1 MRNFLLF
8 TFYLVATLCY
18 TQNNIIF
25 TVDMTGSG
33 IDTSNGVYI
42 AGSLNGWSGDSNALS
57 DNGDGTWTG
66 TLALNDGYY
75 EYKFITKDWG
85 SQEAFTKGDVCTTTN
100 YGNTNRTIIVNGAA
114 TVPTSKWNSCAESEA
129 TPGPH
134 DLTLTVDMSGY
145 GDLTG
150 KTVYASGEFNSW
162 SGSSNPLTNNGDG
175 TWTVSMTGLAEQ
187 TYQFKFTI
195 NDWAEQEDFSSINVG
210 TENIAV
216 DPGGT
221 NRYVQLSGTTSLTT
235 AWNNQLQTLGLN
247 DKFFEDSFEMYPN
260 PANNT
265 LNFNSAV
272 LMKSINIFDLLGRN
286 IVTNN
291 VESMSGTINLNLESG
306 FYVVQ
311 IISEKSVIYKKMIVK

>member
-1 MRNFLLF
+1 MKNSLLISF
-8 TFYLVATLCY
+8 FSIVVFGYAQHDIT
-18 TQNNIIF
+18 F

-100 YGNTNRTIIVNGAA
+100 SGNTNRTIIINGAA
-114 TVPTSKWNSCAESEA
+114 TVPTSKWSLCAESEA
-129 TPGPH
+129 NPGPH

-150 KTVYASGEFNSW
+150 KTVYASGEFNAW
-162 SGSSNPLTNNGDG
+162 SGTSNPLTNNGDG
-175 TWTVSMTGLAEQ
+175 TWTVTMTGLVEKS
-187 TYQFKFTI
+187 YQFKFTI
-195 NDWAEQEDFSSINVG
+195 NSWAEQEDFSSITVG

-216 DPGGT
+216 DPSGT
-221 NRYVQLSGTTSLTT
+221 NRYVQLSETTSLSTV
-235 AWNNQLQTLGLN
+235 WNNQVQTLGLN
-247 DKFFEDSFEMYPN
+247 DKFFEDNFEMYPN
-260 PANNT
+260 PANNFI
-265 LNFNSAV
+265 NFNSPI
-272 LMKSINIFDLLGRN
+272 LIKSITIFDLLGRN
-286 IVTNN
+286 IVSNN

-306 FYVVQ
+306 FYIVQ
-311 IISEKSVIYKKMIVK
+311 VISENNTINRKMVVN

>member
-1 MRNFLLF
+1 MRNYLLI
-8 TFYLVATLCY
+8 TFYFVATLGY
-18 TQNNIIF
+18 TQHNVIF

-42 AGSLNGWSGDSNALS
+42 AGTLNGWSGNSNALS

-66 TLALNDGYY
+66 TLALNNGYY

-100 YGNTNRTIIVNGAA
+100 YGNTNRTIIVDGAA
-114 TVPTSKWNSCAESEA
+114 TVPTPKWNSCVESESNL
-129 TPGPH
+129 GPH

-162 SGSSNPLTNNGDG
+162 SGNSNPLTNNGDG
-175 TWTVSMTGLAEQ
+175 TWTVTMTWLAEK

-195 NDWAEQEDFSSINVG
+195 NDWSEQEDFSSITVG
-210 TENIAV
+210 TENIAA

-221 NRYVQLSGTTSLTT
+221 NRYVQLSGTTSLSTT
-235 AWNNQLQTLGLN
+235 WNNQAQTLGSEN
-247 DKFFEDSFEMYPN
+247 ITFDSNFEMYPN
-260 PANNT
+260 PANDY
-265 LNFNSAV
+265 LNFNSTV
-272 LMKSINIFDLLGRN
+272 RVNTIQIFDLSGRE
-286 IVTNN
+286 IVSKN
-291 VESMSGTINLNLESG
+291 VEGTSGNIQLNING
-306 FYVVQ
+306 GVYVVQ
-311 IISEKSVIYKKMIVK
+311 INSEDNVFFRKLLVK

>member
-8 TFYLVATLCY
+8 TFNIFTIIGY
-18 TQNNIIF
+18 TQQDIIF

-195 NDWAEQEDFSSINVG
+195 NDWAEQEDFTTITTG

-235 AWNNQLQTLGLN
+235 AWNNQAQTLG
-247 DKFFEDSFEMYPN
+247 FESITSASNFEMYPN
-260 PANNT
+260 PANDYI
-265 LNFNSAV
+265 NFNSTARV
-272 LMKSINIFDLLGRN
+272 NSIQIFDLSGRK
-286 IVTNN
+286 IVSDN
-291 VESMSGTINLNLESG
+291 VESTSGNIKLNIDRG
-306 FYVVQ
+306 VYVVQ
-311 IISEKSVIYKKMIVK
+311 INSENNVSFRKLIIN